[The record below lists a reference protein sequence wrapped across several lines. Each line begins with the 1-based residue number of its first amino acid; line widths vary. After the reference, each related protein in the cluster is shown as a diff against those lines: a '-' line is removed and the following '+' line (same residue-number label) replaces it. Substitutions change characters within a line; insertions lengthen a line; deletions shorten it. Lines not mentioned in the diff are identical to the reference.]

1 MFRAGLPVSHSG
13 QNVIQLCI
21 CAGMEGKNKQMS
33 GRSHVPEHGEHVPSV
48 ELTRAE
54 HDDPIMPRGIALH
67 DLIHD
72 EGGHGA
78 CNENG
83 EQLEGDDG
91 RVGRAPACVRSS
103 VFTPCTYFYQDQ
115 RSKRRVRGFSNAH
128 IWAKAPE
135 DVFTVRPNVDR
146 ARKEPSKMKWISAS
160 NVCLLCGHTR
170 WLLAAPAE
178 NK

>member
-21 CAGMEGKNKQMS
+21 CAGMDRKNKQMS

-91 RVGRAPACVRSS
+91 WVGRAPACVRSS

-115 RSKRRVRGFSNAH
+115 RSKRRVESSATHTSGQRRPRTCSRCARTWIGRGRS
-128 IWAKAPE
+128 P
-135 DVFTVRPNVDR
+135 RR
-146 ARKEPSKMKWISAS
+146 
-160 NVCLLCGHTR
+160 
-170 WLLAAPAE
+170 
-178 NK
+178 